1 MWETPHLCAESPHLM
16 EEKSTLLSLLKSGT
30 RGWTPWTAVG
40 ITTEK
45 STGHETVAG
54 YCSEGDGAGG
64 VLGLQWHWLGFPE
77 FWVPRVIP
85 KAGMTPVDETRL
97 MHRKLVPNIHRA
109 CLRDCLN
116 VRGDLRPKNLEGR
129 LKVIR
134 IQRGVTFLMPN
145 GLQTRHPI

>member
-64 VLGLQWHWLGFPE
+64 GAGAAMALA
-77 FWVPRVIP
+77 WVPRVLGVP

-116 VRGDLRPKNLEGR
+116 VRGDLRPKNLEGC